1 MWAVN
6 IKTASSKSPS
16 GLVKVRRDAS
26 VLFRKVRVKLSYR
39 LGKTHVSVLP
49 QSIDIEPVNAC
60 NFSCPHCQ
68 VTHWNKKRE
77 TLGQTEFESVLG
89 QIPGVRKVKLQG
101 MGEPLLN
108 KAFPQMLKAADDR
121 SIETS
126 FISNGSV
133 MTPKVVDQLLDL
145 ENADVTFSIDGA
157 TAETFEKI
165 RVGGKFDNVVGN
177 VHRLVD
183 ARDERGSP
191 FKISVWTVVTKLN
204 VDELN
209 EIVELVYSLGVDEL
223 VFQVFLSDWGKDEMK
238 SEADE
243 KRLVLDS
250 ATNTKLES
258 AKALAAT
265 LSLPFEIHRGN
276 LLTKSKK
283 CSWPWD
289 SSFIASNGDVVPCC
303 IIADSD
309 TAKMGNVFETDF
321 AEIWNGQPYQ
331 ELRQR
336 ISDHDLPDY
345 CKNCYGAE

>member
-1 MWAVN
+1 M
-6 IKTASSKSPS
+6 KT
-16 GLVKVRRDAS
+16 LVQARVR
-26 VLFRKVRVKLSYR
+26 LPVRAHVHEMETTRGDR
-39 LGKTHVSVLP
+39 LGDRLGELLGRRHLRVPEAVQP
-49 QSIDIEPVNAC
+49 RDVREVAPVGRREEPGE
-60 NFSCPHCQ
+60 
-68 VTHWNKKRE
+68 RRR
-77 TLGQTEFESVLG
+77 LGQTRQQMEDPATVVVDHDEDGIDAL
-89 QIPGVRKVKLQG
+89 GVRTQQETVAVVQQREIA
-101 MGEPLLN
+101 GE
-108 KAFPQMLKAADDR
+108 
-121 SIETS
+121 
-126 FISNGSV
+126 
-133 MTPKVVDQLLDL
+133 
-145 ENADVTFSIDGA
+145 
-157 TAETFEKI
+157 
-165 RVGGKFDNVVGN
+165 
-177 VHRLVD
+177 
-183 ARDERGSP
+183 RDELS
-191 FKISVWTVVTKLN
+191 VTKLN